1 MDRKTILVTAVGSFS
16 AAAVIE
22 TYKKAGH
29 RVLGCD
35 IYPAEW
41 IAASGEVDGFYQA
54 PYAVDEGAYL
64 DFLGRV
70 CRREHVDML
79 VPLTDVE
86 VDVINGWRAE
96 AEALGVTVCLSPEE
110 TIRLCR
116 DKWAAAEK
124 LRRGHIC
131 RTIPT
136 RRLSEA
142 IAAEADTGYELME
155 YPLVLKPDH
164 GRSSQGL
171 RIIQDA
177 AQMRHEM
184 ERLAIMADFYL
195 VQPKIEGH
203 VVTVDV
209 VRNVPA
215 GRRPAGAAQSAA
227 ETAQRTAGA
236 AQSAAGTVQSAAGS
250 TQSAGGS
257 AQNAESPVQDFVGQ
271 RGSDQVVCIPRRELL
286 RTGNGAGTSVYVFRN
301 ERLEAQCASIAR
313 ALDIRGCVNF
323 EFVEESEGRWYF
335 LECNPRFSGGVAFS
349 CMAGYDMPDNHLRCF
364 AGEAIAPLGEIR
376 NQYLVKRYTEYCMKI
391 E

>member
-16 AAAVIE
+16 AAAVIG

-41 IAASGEVDGFYQA
+41 IAASKEVDRFYKA
-54 PYAVDEGAYL
+54 PYAVDEEAYL
-64 DFLGRV
+64 EFLGRV
-70 CRREHVDML
+70 CRGEHVDML
-79 VPLTDVE
+79 VPLTDAE
-86 VDVINGWRAE
+86 IDVINGWRDE
-96 AEALGVTVCLSPEE
+96 AAVLGVTVCLSPEE

-136 RRLSEA
+136 RRLSEV

-171 RIIQDA
+171 RTVQDA

-184 ERLAIMADFYL
+184 ERLAIVADFYL
-195 VQPKIEGH
+195 VQPKLEGH

-215 GRRPAGAAQSAA
+215 GRRG
-227 ETAQRTAGA
+227 AGA
-236 AQSAAGTVQSAAGS
+236 AQSAAG
-250 TQSAGGS
+250 S
-257 AQNAESPVQDFVGQ
+257 AQNAQTAVQNFVGR
-271 RGSDQVVCIPRRELL
+271 RGSDQVVCLPRRELL
-286 RTGNGAGTSVYVFRN
+286 RTGNGAGTSVYVFRD

-323 EFVEESEGRWYF
+323 EFVEESEGCWYF
-335 LECNPRFSGGVAFS
+335 LECNPRFSGGTAFS

-364 AGEAIAPLGEIR
+364 AGEEIAPLGEIR

>member
-41 IAASGEVDGFYQA
+41 IVASGEVDGFYRA

-64 DFLGRV
+64 EFLGRV
-70 CRREHVDML
+70 CREEHVDML

-86 VDVINGWRAE
+86 IDVINGWRAE
-96 AEALGVTVCLSPEE
+96 AEALGITVCLSPEE

-142 IAAEADTGYELME
+142 AASEADTGYELME
-155 YPLVLKPDH
+155 YPLILKPDH

-171 RIIQDA
+171 RTVQDA

-209 VRNVPA
+209 VRNVSA
-215 GRRPAGAAQSAA
+215 GRRVAGAARRAAGAAQSA
-227 ETAQRTAGA
+227 EQSTAG
-236 AQSAAGTVQSAAGS
+236 
-250 TQSAGGS
+250 
-257 AQNAESPVQDFVGQ
+257 
-271 RGSDQVVCIPRRELL
+271 RHGSDQVVCIPRRELL
-286 RTGNGAGTSVYVFRN
+286 RTGNGAGTSVYVFRD

-323 EFVEESEGRWYF
+323 EFVEESEGCWYF

-364 AGEAIAPLGEIR
+364 AGEEIAPVGEIR